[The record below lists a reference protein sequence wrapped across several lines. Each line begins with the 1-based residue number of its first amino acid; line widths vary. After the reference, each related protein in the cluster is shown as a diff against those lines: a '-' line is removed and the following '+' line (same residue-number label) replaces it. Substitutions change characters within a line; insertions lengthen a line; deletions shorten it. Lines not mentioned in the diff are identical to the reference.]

1 MLIIICSLNSHLFS
15 QLPKPIGPPG
25 GYVEQIAI
33 HPQFPNIIYSS
44 TIYAGAIFR
53 TVDGGNTVDPLD
65 NQSFSSRLIT
75 QIVLPHNEK
84 DYLYVDL
91 FGISIMSRNAG
102 KDWVLILNSNYKP
115 HFTFNPLNSDI
126 MYMTRDNE
134 SLWRSNDKGSTW
146 FEVNSFPQILDFVAV
161 APTDTALIYAVANN
175 SLYKSKNSG
184 KEWIKT
190 FDGSDSIYFST
201 RKMIVNPQ
209 NKNSV
214 YIKSGGCLLKTTDG
228 GKTFNT
234 VVCGNNF
241 TSFALNPIDTSI
253 IYTTFGDRDFVPDG
267 GILKSV
273 DNGET
278 WYSIINGIPE
288 GIVTASTIE
297 INPQNPEELYIG
309 VGGLGVFKTN
319 NGGENWNLT
328 NLSYSSSVYNISIS
342 NKNEGEILIQ
352 QDGWNIVKTNN
363 NGEYWYVPNYEP
375 EPKILNYILDF
386 DINPDNNN
394 IGLLGGGTSLYKTID
409 GGNNW
414 YPTNQLPG
422 AVSVKY
428 HKYNPGIIFAQ
439 TKDTINNFENYL
451 STDGGNNWNTTTTI
465 MPSVLNNKVFSN
477 KNDSLLFR
485 FGNEIYKEGLYNNY
499 VYKSL
504 DLGTSWT
511 KCSNGLLR
519 FTEVYWQIKP
529 IWCLALQENTTNI
542 LYCGQEG

>member
-1 MLIIICSLNSHLFS
+1 MKKSLLKYIIIIVYITNTHVFT
-15 QLPKPIGPPG
+15 QTPKLIGPPG
-25 GYVEQIAI
+25 GYVEQIAV
-33 HPQFPNIIYSS
+33 HPQFTNIVYSS
-44 TIYAGAIFR
+44 TVYAGAIFR
-53 TVDGGNTVDPLD
+53 SGDAGNTIDPLD
-65 NQSFSSRLIT
+65 SQSFSSRLIT
-75 QIVLPHNEK
+75 QLALPYNEK

-91 FGISIMSRNAG
+91 FGISIMSKNAG
-102 KDWVLILNSNYKP
+102 KDWTLLLNSNYKP

-126 MYMTRDNE
+126 MYMTRDNK
-134 SLWRSNDKGSTW
+134 SLWRSNDKGNTW
-146 FEVNSFPQILDFVAV
+146 FEIKSFPQILDFVAV

-175 SLYKSKNSG
+175 SFYKSTDSG

-190 FDGSDSIYFST
+190 FDGGDSIYFST
-201 RKMIVNPQ
+201 RKMVVNPQ

-214 YIKSGGCLLKTTDG
+214 YVKSGGYLLKTIDG
-228 GKTFNT
+228 GKSFKKLISA
-234 VVCGNNF
+234 NNF
-241 TSFALNPIDTSI
+241 SSFALNPIDTTI

-288 GIVTASTIE
+288 GI
-297 INPQNPEELYIG
+297 QNPEELYIG

-422 AVSVKY
+422 AVSV
-428 HKYNPGIIFAQ
+428 
-439 TKDTINNFENYL
+439 
-451 STDGGNNWNTTTTI
+451 
-465 MPSVLNNKVFSN
+465 M
-477 KNDSLLFR
+477 
-485 FGNEIYKEGLYNNY
+485 
-499 VYKSL
+499 
-504 DLGTSWT
+504 
-511 KCSNGLLR
+511 
-519 FTEVYWQIKP
+519 
-529 IWCLALQENTTNI
+529 
-542 LYCGQEG
+542 